1 MIRSLFACI
10 GAFLLGTSAHAEEPL
25 AVDAYGFEFVSIDGE
40 PLPLSDYKGKVLMI
54 VNTASK
60 CGFTGQYTG
69 LQELYDTKKE
79 EGLVILGVPSNDF
92 GGQEPGTEEEIKEFC
107 QNTYAVTFP
116 LTSKNIVSGD
126 EAHPFYK
133 WARQQVGWP
142 GAPKWNFHKY
152 IIGRDGKLV
161 DYFSSMTAPDS
172 ANLGIKIDAA
182 LAAQPEKPD
191 ALRTPVASISE
202 DLNEQ

>member
-1 MIRSLFACI
+1 MLKPLFAFFSALLM
-10 GAFLLGTSAHAEEPL
+10 GTAAQASAPQAETAYAFS
-25 AVDAYGFEFVSIDGE
+25 FETIDGDA
-40 PLPLSDYKGKVLMI
+40 LPLEEYKGKVVMV

-69 LQELYDTKKE
+69 LQALYEAHKE

-92 GGQEPGTEEEIKEFC
+92 GGQEPGTEAEIKEFC
-107 QNTYAVTFP
+107 ENNYAVTFP
-116 LTSKNIVSGD
+116 LTSKNTVSGD

-152 IIGRDGKLV
+152 VIGRNGQLV
-161 DYFSSMTAPDS
+161 DYFSSMTSPDS
-172 ANLGIKIDAA
+172 ANLLLKLEEE
-182 LAAQPEKPD
+182 LAKPVD
-191 ALRTPVASISE
+191 TPNAS
-202 DLNEQ
+202 